1 MSFKPSSGLIN
12 VCVEPDSLKSLKGLR
27 HHLTFLWVDDLDRG
41 QSFPGRSEER
51 SFLKRLDGKRKGQVF
66 KFAPFMMTN
75 LLEFV

>member
-27 HHLTFLWVDDLDRG
+27 HHLTFLSVDDLDRG
-41 QSFPGRSEER
+41 QAFPGRAEVR
-51 SFLKRLDGKRKGQVF
+51 SFLKRLDEKSRVKVF
-66 KFAPFMMTN
+66 NFAPFVMTD